1 MEITRAIARGLRVS
15 PSKAR
20 LTARHIVGRNVGA
33 AINMLTFSPRKSAQ
47 MLLRVVR
54 SAVANAANNENY
66 SDADNLV
73 VSRVLVDQGPCLK
86 RWRPRA
92 QGRAYKIKK
101 PMCHITVYL
110 GEARK

>member
-1 MEITRAIARGLRVS
+1 MEITKAVARGLRVS
-15 PSKAR
+15 PSKVR
-20 LTARHIVGRNVGA
+20 ITARHIVGLNVGA
-33 AINMLTFSPRKSAQ
+33 AINLLAFSPRKSAR
-47 MLLRVVR
+47 LLLNVVR

-66 SDADNLV
+66 TEADNLV

-101 PMCHITVYL
+101 PTSRITVFL
-110 GEARK
+110 GEL